1 MIARPIP
8 SSGEE
13 LPTIGLGTWQTFDIP
28 DLKSYPTL
36 EEVLRSLHGAG
47 GRVIDSSPMYGLS
60 EQVVGAITASTD
72 IQNDFF
78 YATKVWT
85 RGLEEGIR
93 QMETSVQRM
102 GRTTMDLMQI
112 HNLIDWKTHLPQ
124 LRRWKETGKI
134 RYIGLTHYTD
144 SSHEELEK
152 LMRTENVDF
161 IQFNYSIAF
170 RHAEKRLLDAAQDLG
185 VATLINRPLGEGQL
199 FHQVM
204 GKPLP
209 PWAKSYGID
218 TWACYFLK
226 YLLAHPAVTCVIPA
240 TSNPVHALENLK
252 AGTGELPDRRMKK
265 RMLEYLQKTL

>member
-252 AGTGELPDRRMKK
+252 GGTGELPDRRMKK